1 MRIRQG
7 TLLILDVLLLVV
19 AHVMAVLLKFGFSN
33 IQNYLSDISLWFWA
47 PIFINVIW
55 FIVFDLYNRIWQN
68 AGFVDYINI
77 VLAFISSSIT
87 LFVFNLWS
95 TQFVFTLLIIFEMIA
110 FLFILSLRFYYRVE
124 TRLVYG
130 KGIMKSKDKKR
141 VLIIGAG
148 QAASLVLKEIENR
161 LDNNMEVLGLID
173 DDVTKLGSQIRG
185 AVVMG
190 SRHELRNI
198 VESRGVDEVIFA
210 IPSITTEEKKEI
222 INLLSGLK
230 VKVKT
235 VPGVYEIVEHGLDYS
250 NIRDVEIVDL
260 LGRAEVKLN
269 TAEVSHYIKNKTVL
283 VTGGGGSI
291 GSELCRQIATF
302 SPEKLVVFDIYENN
316 AYDLQIE
323 LQTRYPN
330 LNLDVVIGSVRD
342 RERLDELFEEL
353 KPQIIFHAAAHKHV
367 PLMERSPSEA
377 VKNNVFGTLNV
388 GKMAIKHHAEKFILI
403 STDKAVNPTNVMGA
417 TKRICEMIVQVLNK
431 DSKTEFVAVRFG
443 NVLGSNGSVIPLFK
457 KQIEEGGPV
466 TVTHR
471 DITRYF
477 MTIPEAVALV
487 LQAGYYA
494 QGGEIFILEMGKPVR
509 IYELA
514 ENLIRL
520 SGYEP
525 NKDIDIKITGLRPGE
540 KLFEELLMEEE
551 GMQETPNHL
560 IHIGKPIEMDEDS
573 FRKQINQLNKI
584 VCSDISDSKTI
595 KVALSEIVDT
605 YVIQGGTK

>member
-1 MRIRQG
+1 M
-7 TLLILDVLLLVV
+7 LLVV